1 MKMGGAKS
9 AALIVIVIALA
20 AAEIVV
26 QSLWLHVLIVAA
38 IVAVLIPVGM
48 EFARRES

>member
-1 MKMGGAKS
+1 MKS
-9 AALIVIVIALA
+9 AAVIAVVVALA

-38 IVAVLIPVGM
+38 IVAVLIPVGRD
-48 EFARRES
+48 FARRES

>member
-1 MKMGGAKS
+1 MRS
-9 AALIVIVIALA
+9 AVLIAVVIALA

-38 IVAVLIPVGM
+38 IVAVLIPLGM

>member
-1 MKMGGAKS
+1 MRS
-9 AALIVIVIALA
+9 AVLVAVVIALA

-38 IVAVLIPVGM
+38 IVAVLIPVGRD
-48 EFARRES
+48 FARRES